1 MSGPPN
7 ETVVRRHGAGWSFTI
22 PYGHQVKVDVVHRQV
37 HLGTPQS
44 GSLYELAGV
53 EQTEDETIVLLG
65 DKLGDHGPPSVGEA
79 ESPALGYRL
88 PEIHDEFDRLRTR
101 WQRAGLGLQEFNTY
115 APGSTHEDQLRKIRR
130 RLREVGG

>member
-1 MSGPPN
+1 LSAAAK
-7 ETVVRRHGAGWSFTI
+7 ETVVRRPGAGWSFTI
-22 PYGHQVKVDVVHRQV
+22 PYGHEVNVDDVNRQV

-65 DKLGDHGPPSVGEA
+65 DKLGDHGPPSVGDVGT
-79 ESPALGYRL
+79 PPLGYWL
-88 PEIHDEFDRLRTR
+88 PEIQDEFDRLRVR
-101 WQRAGLGLQEFNTY
+101 WQRAGFELQEFNAY
-115 APGSTHEDQLRKIRR
+115 APGSTQEDQLRMIRR